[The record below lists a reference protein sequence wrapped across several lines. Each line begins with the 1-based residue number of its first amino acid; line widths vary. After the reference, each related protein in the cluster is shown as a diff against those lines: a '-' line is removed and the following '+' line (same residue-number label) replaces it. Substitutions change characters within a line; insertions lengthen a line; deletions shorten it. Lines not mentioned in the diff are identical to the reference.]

1 MKNIVKDAV
10 GHFKVLMEHS
20 QREYEPHPIHV
31 LKRMVVPLC
40 HDFEQIIKQ
49 GTKSDAWQTLEAI
62 VRECHKL
69 GSGE

>member
-10 GHFKVLMEHS
+10 GHFKVLMDHS
-20 QREYEPHPIHV
+20 QREYEPHQIHV
-31 LKRMVVPLC
+31 LKRMVVPLL
-40 HDFEQIIKQ
+40 DFEQIIKQ

-69 GSGE
+69 RSGE